1 MIDNPNVLW
10 LSQEPGGPNRRRKW
24 PWLLLLLL
32 LLALLIIGAGYVLNE
47 SDGIASGVPTPIQTV
62 LPVLLTDDAM
72 VVYVVDNSG
81 SMSEKLLP
89 LHEALHEVANKPT
102 DNSEIALLMFGD
114 STQLL
119 FDFTEPDTASW
130 DTAIPSFAAQSG
142 GTAMFTAL
150 QEAQR
155 MLPDRLLCQEQSRWL
170 LFSKTVCRENRIVL
184 MSDGQASDI
193 EVAQATIDALVQSAV
208 PVDTV
213 AFGVDAD
220 EHMLRLLADVTG
232 GSFIPAY

>member
-1 MIDNPNVLW
+1 MIDNPSVLW

-24 PWLLLLLL
+24 PWILLLLL

-47 SDGIASGVPTPIQTV
+47 SDGIVSGVPAPIQAV
-62 LPVLLTDDAM
+62 LPALLTDDAM
-72 VVYVVDNSG
+72 VVYVVDDSD
-81 SMSEKLLP
+81 SMMDKLSP
-89 LHEALHEVANKPT
+89 LHEALRELANKPT

-142 GTAMFTAL
+142 RTAMFTAL

-155 MLPDRLLCQEQSRWL
+155 MLPDRPLCQEQSRWL

-184 MSDGQASDI
+184 MSDGLATDF
-193 EVAQATIDALVQSAV
+193 EVYQATIDDLVQSAV

-213 AFGVDAD
+213 AFGADAD
-220 EHMLRLLADVTG
+220 EQMLQLLADATG

>member
-1 MIDNPNVLW
+1 MNNNPSLLW
-10 LSQEPGGPNRRRKW
+10 LSQESGGGGRRRKW

-32 LLALLIIGAGYVLNE
+32 LLALLIIGAGYVLNK
-47 SDGIASGVPTPIQTV
+47 SDGIVSGEPAPIQTV
-62 LPVLLTDDAM
+62 LPVLLANDAM

-89 LHEALHEVANKPT
+89 LHEALHEVADKPT

-114 STQLL
+114 SAQLL

-155 MLPDRLLCQEQSRWL
+155 MLPDRPVCQEQSRWL

-184 MSDGQASDI
+184 MSDGI
-193 EVAQATIDALVQSAV
+193 AQDFDLAQTTIDTLVQSAV
-208 PVDTV
+208 PVDTI

-220 EHMLRLLADVTG
+220 DQTLRLLADVTG

>member
-1 MIDNPNVLW
+1 MIDDPNVLW
-10 LSQEPGGPNRRRKW
+10 LSQEPEGPNRRRKW

-47 SDGIASGVPTPIQTV
+47 SDGIVSGVPAPIQAV
-62 LPVLLTDDAM
+62 LPALLTDDAM
-72 VVYVVDNSG
+72 VVYVVDNSD
-81 SMSEKLLP
+81 SMMDKLSP
-89 LHEALHEVANKPT
+89 LHEALRELANKPT

-142 GTAMFTAL
+142 RTAMFTAW

-155 MLPDRLLCQEQSRWL
+155 MLPDRPLCQEQSRWL
-170 LFSKTVCRENRIVL
+170 LFSKTVCRENRTVL
-184 MSDGQASDI
+184 MSDGLATDF
-193 EVAQATIDALVQSAV
+193 EVYQATIDDLVQSAV

-213 AFGVDAD
+213 AFGADAD
-220 EHMLRLLADVTG
+220 EQMLQLLADATG

>member
-10 LSQEPGGPNRRRKW
+10 LSQEPRGPSRRRKW

-47 SDGIASGVPTPIQTV
+47 SDGIVSGVPAPIQTV

-130 DTAIPSFAAQSG
+130 DTAIPSFVAQSG
-142 GTAMFTAL
+142 STA
-150 QEAQR
+150 
-155 MLPDRLLCQEQSRWL
+155 
-170 LFSKTVCRENRIVL
+170 
-184 MSDGQASDI
+184 
-193 EVAQATIDALVQSAV
+193 
-208 PVDTV
+208 
-213 AFGVDAD
+213 
-220 EHMLRLLADVTG
+220 MLRLCRKLSECSRTAPYARNNPA
-232 GSFIPAY
+232 GSFSAKPSAGRTGSC